1 MAWWHWL
8 VIGLVLIALELSS
21 SGGFYII
28 FFGVAALIVAGLSF
42 FAAAGPVGLQWLL
55 FSALSI
61 ISLLLFREPLMKRL
75 YVTDAQTDLDTLVGQ
90 AGTAIDDIAAGAVGQ
105 VEVRGATWNA
115 RNSAARTLARGERCL
130 VVSRHELTLFVQ
142 PEEAM

>member
-8 VIGLVLIALELSS
+8 VIGLLLVALELSS

-28 FFGVAALIVAGLSF
+28 FFWVAGLIVAGLSF
-42 FAAAGPVGLQWLL
+42 SGVAGPVWVQWLL
-55 FSALSI
+55 FSAVSI

-90 AGTAIDDIAAGAVGQ
+90 AGTAIEDIAAGAVGQ
-105 VEVRGATWNA
+105 VEVRGTTWTA
-115 RNSAARTLARGERCL
+115 RNSA
-130 VVSRHELTLFVQ
+130 
-142 PEEAM
+142 